1 MNPKEIEFDQIED
14 YIKQEK
20 GKGRS
25 IKEIVKELATVRSD
39 VTVLSHN
46 TEVAERQIAEAL
58 KR

>member
-14 YIKQEK
+14 YIRQEK
-20 GKGRS
+20 EKGRS
-25 IKEIVKELATVRSD
+25 IKEIVKELAVVRSD

-46 TEVAERQIAEAL
+46 AEVAERQIIEAL